1 MTLLQVLLIGLG
13 LAGYYALVAI
23 GFALIFA
30 TVKIFHIAHGTVF
43 LAGGYVFFI
52 FHRLLDFPVVW
63 SGLAGVLVA
72 SALGL
77 AIDKVI
83 YLPVLRRGGGLF
95 SVFIASLGIAL
106 VFDSLFLVWTKG
118 IASVA
123 RVGNLQILEAG
134 RIVVRLID
142 LWSIVAVAVVCVALY
157 LWLHRT
163 GTGLKV
169 RALTDNEPLAAV
181 VGVDIGR
188 TRNAIFLV
196 ASALAGIAGVFTA
209 YDTGITPETGLR
221 VLFIGVVAV
230 TLGGIRNLLLGT
242 IVGSLSLG
250 ILTAYAGFL
259 FPTWVTLSIFLMA
272 SHNRFVSVG

>member
-1 MTLLQVLLIGLG
+1 MIGLG

-30 TVKIFHIAHGTVF
+30 TVKVFHIAHGTVF

-52 FHRLLDFPVVW
+52 FHRLLDFPIVW
-63 SGLAGVLVA
+63 SGLAGVLAA

-77 AIDKVI
+77 AIDKAI

-134 RIVVRLID
+134 GIVVRLID
-142 LWSIVAVAVVCVALY
+142 LLSIVAVVVVCGALY

-163 GTGLKV
+163 GTGLRV
-169 RALTDNEPLAAV
+169 RALRDNEPLAAV

-259 FPTWVTLSIFLMA
+259 FPTWVTLSIFLMMILLLLF
-272 SHNRFVSVG
+272 RPQGIFG

>member
-1 MTLLQVLLIGLG
+1 M
-13 LAGYYALVAI
+13 
-23 GFALIFA
+23 
-30 TVKIFHIAHGTVF
+30 
-43 LAGGYVFFI
+43 
-52 FHRLLDFPVVW
+52 
-63 SGLAGVLVA
+63 A

-259 FPTWVTLSIFLMA
+259 FPTWVTLSIFLMMILLLIF
-272 SHNRFVSVG
+272 RPQGIFG

>member
-1 MTLLQVLLIGLG
+1 MIGLG

-30 TVKIFHIAHGTVF
+30 TVKVFHIAHGTVF

-52 FHRLLDFPVVW
+52 FHRLLDFPIVW
-63 SGLAGVLVA
+63 SGVAGVLAA

-77 AIDKVI
+77 AIDKAI

-134 RIVVRLID
+134 GIVVRLID
-142 LWSIVAVAVVCVALY
+142 LLSIVAVVVVCGALY

-163 GTGLKV
+163 GTGLRV
-169 RALTDNEPLAAV
+169 RALRDNEPLAAV

-259 FPTWVTLSIFLMA
+259 FPTWVTLSIFLMMILLLLF
-272 SHNRFVSVG
+272 RPQGIFG

>member
-1 MTLLQVLLIGLG
+1 
-13 LAGYYALVAI
+13 
-23 GFALIFA
+23 
-30 TVKIFHIAHGTVF
+30 
-43 LAGGYVFFI
+43 
-52 FHRLLDFPVVW
+52 
-63 SGLAGVLVA
+63 VA

-77 AIDKVI
+77 AIDKAI

-142 LWSIVAVAVVCVALY
+142 LWSIVAVAVICGALY

-163 GTGLKV
+163 GTGLRV

-259 FPTWVTLSIFLMA
+259 FPTWVTLSIFLMMILLLLF
-272 SHNRFVSVG
+272 RPQGIFG